1 MTRLI
6 GVLAVS
12 IACAGARGSSAPATV
27 PTAEVRD
34 TSDLLVPAGYGS
46 LRQEEIGIRL
56 TVQRLQVRALPLDET
71 VIRLLSPD
79 SYRAMHELVASQ
91 RPAIEVA
98 SRRTG
103 LRNVSLW
110 YVEFFGLEQG
120 ETRFSPMEFIVSSVG
135 REFRPLDI
143 MPLTTGFGQQRLAQR
158 ERQSALYVFDPQI
171 DVNQPLTVR
180 YETATSSDWTVS
192 LSKIERERAV
202 VRSRAGLK
210 KG

>member
-1 MTRLI
+1 MTRLV
-6 GVLAVS
+6 GALALS
-12 IACAGARGSSAPATV
+12 LACAGAGSKPSTV
-27 PTAEVRD
+27 PSSQVRD
-34 TSDLLVPAGYGS
+34 TTDLLVPAGYGS
-46 LRQEEIGIRL
+46 LRQDEIGVPL

-91 RPAIEVA
+91 RPAIEAA

-103 LRNVSLW
+103 LRNFSLW

-120 ETRFSPMEFIVSSVG
+120 ETRFSPMEFIISSVG
-135 REFRPLDI
+135 REFRPLEVI
-143 MPLTTGFGQQRLAQR
+143 PLTTGFGQQRLAQR

-171 DVNQPLTVR
+171 DVTQPLTVQ
-180 YETATSSDWTVS
+180 YETATSSDWTLS
-192 LSKIERERAV
+192 LSKIERERAL
-202 VRSRAGLK
+202 VRSRSGLK

>member
-6 GVLAVS
+6 AALAVS
-12 IACAGARGSSAPATV
+12 IACATAGTGSTAAPT
-27 PTAEVRD
+27 PTSVRD
-34 TSDLLVPAGYGS
+34 TSDLLVPAGFGS

-79 SYRAMHELVASQ
+79 SYRAMHELVGSQ
-91 RPAIEVA
+91 RPAIEAA

-103 LRNVSLW
+103 LRNFSLW

-120 ETRFSPMEFIVSSVG
+120 ETRFSPMEFIISSVG
-135 REFRPLDI
+135 REFRPLEVI
-143 MPLTTGFGQQRLAQR
+143 PLTTGFGQQRLAQR
-158 ERQSALYVFDPQI
+158 ERQSALYIFDPQI
-171 DVNQPLTVR
+171 DVNQPLTVQ